1 MKATVIKQAWNA
13 LKNAYAPYSNF
24 RVGACVICH
33 DQTCY
38 LGANVENA
46 SYGLTCCAERNA
58 LFAAYSDGK
67 RAEDIAAV
75 AIVSEAKRL
84 SFPCGAC
91 RQVMIE
97 LLSGDTPVYISN
109 HDREAVYTVKE
120 LLPAAFGREDL
131 SNV

>member
-1 MKATVIKQAWNA
+1 MKTTVINQAWKA
-13 LKNAYAPYSNF
+13 LENAYAPYSNF
-24 RVGACVICH
+24 RVGACVICY
-33 DQTCY
+33 DQTVY
-38 LGANVENA
+38 LGTNIENA

-75 AIVSEAKRL
+75 AIVSEADRL

-97 LLSGDTPVYISN
+97 LLQGDTPVYLSN
-109 HDREAVYTVKE
+109 RNSEAMYRVKE
-120 LLPAAFGREDL
+120 LLPNAFGREDL
-131 SNV
+131 SHV